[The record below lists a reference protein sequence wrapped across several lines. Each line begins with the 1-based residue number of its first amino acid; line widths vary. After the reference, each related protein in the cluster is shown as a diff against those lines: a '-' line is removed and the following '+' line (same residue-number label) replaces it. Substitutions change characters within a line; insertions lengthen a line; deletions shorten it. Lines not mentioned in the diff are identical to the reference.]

1 MADIAMVGT
10 APYFYRVLITDA
22 LLTAVET
29 ASFPNKETVVFR
41 FIPPVPDMDSYVS
54 DGMRP
59 LENRR
64 IVFQCFEALKA
75 ILVCLH
81 FSRSCCILIFV
92 NAAVVPYSFIQSL
105 ACQMNSVAFSKFGM

>member
-1 MADIAMVGT
+1 MAGIAMVGT

-29 ASFPNKETVVFR
+29 ASFPDEETVIFR

-59 LENRR
+59 LENRH
-64 IVFQCFEALKA
+64 IVFQCFEAFKGV
-75 ILVCLH
+75 LVCLH
-81 FSRSCCILIFV
+81 FSRSCCILTFV
-92 NAAVVPYSFIQSL
+92 DAAGDI
-105 ACQMNSVAFSKFGM
+105 